1 VVGAETRGTA
11 LVVDPDGAAFG
22 VAPTD
27 EPGLTRLVGRDVDIR
42 VAVDVVSTGVVPLVG
57 ARILASSRGVGTAR
71 ALVLAARTAESLP
84 EEPGETFVHTR
95 RWVARSIASL
105 PPRDGFTFSLC
116 RTFYTIGS
124 QPTYVSH

>member
-1 VVGAETRGTA
+1 MVGAETRGAA

-27 EPGLTRLVGRDVDIR
+27 EPGPTRLVGRDVDIR
-42 VAVDVVSTGVVPLVG
+42 VAVDVVSTGVVLVAG
-57 ARILASSRGVGTAR
+57 ARPLASSRGVGTAR

-84 EEPGETFVHTR
+84 EEPGETLVHTR

-105 PPRDGFTFSLC
+105 PLRDGFTFSLC

-124 QPTYVSH
+124 QRTYVSH